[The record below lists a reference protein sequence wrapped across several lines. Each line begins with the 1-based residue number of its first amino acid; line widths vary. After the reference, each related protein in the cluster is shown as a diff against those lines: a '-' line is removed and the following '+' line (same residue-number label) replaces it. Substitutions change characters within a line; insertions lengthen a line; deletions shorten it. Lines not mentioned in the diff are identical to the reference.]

1 MPFSR
6 HLHYNKII
14 KKNEEEIE
22 MKKLNKNMALCLASD
37 LFILIILISMVL
49 TGNNWDSTE
58 VKVFCC
64 SSLFM
69 NMLFVQ
75 YLLIMGGR

>member
-1 MPFSR
+1 
-6 HLHYNKII
+6 
-14 KKNEEEIE
+14 

-49 TGNNWDSTE
+49 TGNNWDAVE

-75 YLLIMGGR
+75 YFLIMGGRQHGSKSRTTERDVC

>member
-1 MPFSR
+1 
-6 HLHYNKII
+6 
-14 KKNEEEIE
+14 
-22 MKKLNKNMALCLASD
+22 MKKLNKNRVLCLLSD
-37 LFILIILISMVL
+37 LFILVILISMVL
-49 TGNNWDSTE
+49 TGNNWNSTE

-75 YLLIMGGR
+75 YFLIMGGR

>member
-1 MPFSR
+1 M
-6 HLHYNKII
+6 
-14 KKNEEEIE
+14 KN
-22 MKKLNKNMALCLASD
+22 LNKNRALCLVSD
-37 LFILIILISMVL
+37 VCILVILVSMVL
-49 TGNNWDSTE
+49 TGNNWDAVE

-75 YLLIMGGR
+75 YFLIMGGR

>member
-1 MPFSR
+1 
-6 HLHYNKII
+6 
-14 KKNEEEIE
+14 

-58 VKVFCC
+58 VKVFRC

-75 YLLIMGGR
+75 YFLIMGGR

>member
-1 MPFSR
+1 M
-6 HLHYNKII
+6 N
-14 KKNEEEIE
+14 
-22 MKKLNKNMALCLASD
+22 KLNKNMALCLASD

>member
-1 MPFSR
+1 M
-6 HLHYNKII
+6 
-14 KKNEEEIE
+14 KN
-22 MKKLNKNMALCLASD
+22 LNKNRALCLLSD
-37 LFILIILISMVL
+37 VCILVFLVSMVL
-49 TGNNWDSTE
+49 TGNNWDAVE

-75 YLLIMGGR
+75 YFLIMGGR